1 MRSTF
6 RLIHRCL
13 LVDAVADRWD
23 AHQEAGFYSER
34 VEIVFRAVYDTCKHL
49 VGKAASVQ
57 NRGVMDHIA
66 ELVSPICL
74 IISAP
79 VLVGA
84 PLTDR

>member
-49 VGKAASVQ
+49 VGKAASAASWT
-57 NRGVMDHIA
+57 MHIA

>member
-13 LVDAVADRWD
+13 LVDAVPDRWD

-66 ELVSPICL
+66 ELVSPISSHNFSS
-74 IISAP
+74 SAGRRCP
-79 VLVGA
+79 G
-84 PLTDR
+84 DR